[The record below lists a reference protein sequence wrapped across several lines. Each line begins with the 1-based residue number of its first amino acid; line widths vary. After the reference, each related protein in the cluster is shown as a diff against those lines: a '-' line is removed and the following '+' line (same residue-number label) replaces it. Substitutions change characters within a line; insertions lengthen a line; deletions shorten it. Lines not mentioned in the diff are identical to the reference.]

1 MRTRRLLSVF
11 ALLLFLQGFGALSA
25 PIAQALDLPE
35 GVPENAQEA
44 EVTGHIDGDK
54 FNVEIDGKREVV
66 LLISADAPE
75 PAGDGDD
82 LGECYAKESSDRLK
96 KLIPKGTTVYL
107 EQDSD
112 DRDGKDRLLRYVW
125 LPREGKKAQFI
136 DERMVADGYSTFTPR
151 DGNDRRNERMER
163 AEQIAKDENRG
174 LWEHCG
180 GGHVDITP
188 VPALGSG
195 DNPAPL
201 GTPVEADGRRITVN
215 SAYFTE
221 TYGFFAPQQNYVFLV
236 IDVTM
241 ENISESGKTHAYN
254 ELCFAAKDLDRDADY
269 DDSFLNPSDRPFGSG
284 DMLPGDVV
292 GGEVVLEVH
301 QDSQRIRVKYSTGP
315 GCIGGKSVYWLV
327 VR

>member
-1 MRTRRLLSVF
+1 MVF
-11 ALLLFLQGFGALSA
+11 THTVRAQG
-25 PIAQALDLPE
+25 IPE
-35 GVPENAQEA
+35 GVPKAADKA
-44 EVTGHIDGDK
+44 EVIGHIDGDK
-54 FNVEIDGKREVV
+54 FRVEIAGKKEVV

-75 PAGDGDD
+75 PPNNDDD
-82 LGECYAKESSDRLK
+82 LGECYAKEASDRLK
-96 KLIPKGTTVYL
+96 TLIPKGTIVYL
-107 EQDSD
+107 EKDSD

-136 DERMVADGYSTFTPR
+136 DERMVADGFSTFTPR
-151 DGNDRRNERMER
+151 DGNDRRDDRMQR

-174 LWEHCG
+174 LWEECG
-180 GGHVDITP
+180 GGHIEITP
-188 VPALGSG
+188 VPAVGTD

-215 SAYFTE
+215 GAYFVE
-221 TYGFFAPQQNYVFLV
+221 TYGYFSPQQNFVFLV

-254 ELCFAAKDLDRDADY
+254 ELCFAAKDLDRGADY

-284 DMLPGDVV
+284 EMLPGDVV
-292 GGEVVLEVH
+292 SGEVVLEVH
-301 QDSQRIRVKYSTGP
+301 RDSQRIRVKYSTGP